1 MRKAVVALA
10 ALAVFWNGDASAAT
24 YVLRSSTTGAIAA
37 PVVVPP
43 ETPAV
48 FALSMAGETS
58 VAAGAALDLS
68 PVVTG
73 LPPRSPTYSLIGRL
87 PHGTHFDP
95 ATGRI
100 RGYVLVAG
108 TYQVWISATDST
120 GATATAGI
128 TIVVT

>member
-1 MRKAVVALA
+1 MRKAIVALA
-10 ALAVFWNGDASAAT
+10 AIAVLSNDAFAGT
-24 YVLRSSTTGAIAA
+24 YVLRSSTTGVIAA
-37 PVVVPP
+37 PVEVPP
-43 ETPAV
+43 ETPAG
-48 FALSMAGETS
+48 FGLSMAGETS
-58 VAAGAALDLS
+58 VTAGAALDLS

-73 LPPRSPTYSLIGRL
+73 LPPRSLTYLLIGRL

-100 RGYVLVAG
+100 RGHVLVAG